1 MVCTRPLIAA
11 GLRGAENAL
20 DPGRGDRRRAI
31 ARAEQRTG
39 DGAVR
44 IRVAAATRHVDERG
58 RPRGRVRRVPEREAE
73 REPHEPRGRLL
84 DRFLDATFAGSAS
97 SLVMQLLGNRK
108 TNQDEIDE
116 IKRIIS
122 DMEQNQQP

>member
-1 MVCTRPLIAA
+1 MSSGRRDQIDLVWFSEVQWDFLSTRKQRLLQRFSSRWRILFIEPY
-11 GLRGAENAL
+11 AL
-20 DPGRGDRRRAI
+20 
-31 ARAEQRTG
+31 
-39 DGAVR
+39 
-44 IRVAAATRHVDERG
+44 G
-58 RPRGRVRRVPEREAE
+58 RPAHWLPVRRGNVTVVTVPFLKTVPYRI
-73 REPHEPRGRLL
+73 GRLL